1 MQDMIAK
8 GAAWFDQQRKEHLSV
23 LVDYKPAGS
32 MFSKQVHA
40 TIGMT
45 RWDSVDAAGQMIR
58 FETRDYFIS
67 ADEMRD
73 NPRRGDK
80 IHETDAAGT
89 RRTYEVMVPGG
100 ANNPWSWADR
110 GQRIRRIH
118 TQLSETD

>member
-8 GAAWFDQQRKEHLSV
+8 GAAWFDAQRKQHLAV
-23 LVDYKPAGS
+23 NVEYKPAAS
-32 MFSKQVHA
+32 MFAKSVPA

-45 RWDSVDAAGQMIR
+45 RWDSVDAAGAVVR
-58 FETRDYFIS
+58 FETRDYFVS
-67 ADEMRD
+67 VSDYQPD
-73 NPRRGDK
+73 PKRGDK
-80 IHETDAAGT
+80 IHEIDASGT

-118 TQLSETD
+118 TQLVESD